1 MDALRAADSA
11 ASPLRR
17 SFQVSSRPRR
27 LPFSVS
33 FSPSGE
39 SVTMKGLPSTSIS
52 RFSCLLSYVALASP
66 HVQSRLPRR
75 VSANRRRP
83 SRQAGPRC
91 ESLGLFL
98 QPLGLECLDDV
109 RPGADAV
116 HVALHLR
123 PAAEVD
129 LDVARPAEHGEEVS
143 IRDRVLCAHQKFLR
157 AECALQVLEARLDV
171 LARVLLRALGSEA
184 VRAQERSEEHTSELQ
199 SRLH

>member
-1 MDALRAADSA
+1 MDALRAAANA
-11 ASPLRR
+11 ASPLTR

-52 RFSCLLSYVALASP
+52 RFSCLLSFVAIASP
-66 HVQSRLPRR
+66 HVQSRLPPM

-98 QPLGLECLDDV
+98 QPLGLECLDAFRSV
-109 RPGADAV
+109 ADSV
-116 HVALHLR
+116 LCALHL
-123 PAAEVD
+123 PPVVEV
-129 LDVARPAEHGEEVS
+129 V
-143 IRDRVLCAHQKFLR
+143 
-157 AECALQVLEARLDV
+157 
-171 LARVLLRALGSEA
+171 
-184 VRAQERSEEHTSELQ
+184 
-199 SRLH
+199 

>member
-1 MDALRAADSA
+1 MDALRAAANA
-11 ASPLRR
+11 ASPLTR

-52 RFSCLLSYVALASP
+52 RFSCFLSFVAIPSP
-66 HVQSRLPRR
+66 HVQSRLPPM

-98 QPLGLECLDDV
+98 QPLGLGCLDDV
-109 RPGADAV
+109 RPGADPL

-123 PAAEVD
+123 TGAEVD
-129 LDVARPAEHGEEVS
+129 LAVARPAARGGAVR
-143 IRDRVLCAHQKFLR
+143 IRDRVLCAHHN
-157 AECALQVLEARLDV
+157 
-171 LARVLLRALGSEA
+171 LLG
-184 VRAQERSEEHTSELQ
+184 
-199 SRLH
+199 

>member
-52 RFSCLLSYVALASP
+52 RFSCLLSFVAIAFP
-66 HVQSRLPRR
+66 HVQSRLPPM

-98 QPLGLECLDDV
+98 QPLGLECLDAR

-116 HVALHLR
+116 HAALHLGEIEAVGGFPR
-123 PAAEVD
+123 VPID
-129 LDVARPAEHGEEVS
+129 LDELEFESCVAE
-143 IRDRVLCAHQKFLR
+143 RDVRRQRTGTREIVQLH
-157 AECALQVLEARLDV
+157 VH
-171 LARVLLRALGSEA
+171 LLS
-184 VRAQERSEEHTSELQ
+184 
-199 SRLH
+199 